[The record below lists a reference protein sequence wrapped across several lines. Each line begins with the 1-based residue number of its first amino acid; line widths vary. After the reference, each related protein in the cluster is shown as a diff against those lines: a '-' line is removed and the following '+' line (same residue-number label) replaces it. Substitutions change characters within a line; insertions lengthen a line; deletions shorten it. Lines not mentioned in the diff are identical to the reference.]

1 MILLIPHGF
10 EPNYTLGFAR
20 GLKATGVEVLLAGA
34 DDDAARAAATGSGL
48 TGRLGLGSHDGPGS
62 VTVAGSESLSH

>member
-20 GLKATGVEVLLAGA
+20 GLQAAGVEVLLAGA
-34 DDDAARAAATGSGL
+34 DDDAARAAD
-48 TGRLGLGSHDGPGS
+48 RKS
-62 VTVAGSESLSH
+62 VV